1 MIDNGYVFAKDNKRI
16 FINTSL
22 GCSGKCSY
30 CYLPQLG
37 YSNNSINFNTT
48 TAEWIIDCLEKS
60 DLKINENTLI
70 TIGCYSECWDSHNV
84 NETIK
89 LIKHFLKKGNQI
101 QLSTKKQIKESELS
115 DILPL
120 IQYYG
125 QLIVFVSATTI
136 SKHHIL
142 EKNTTPIEQRF
153 ENFILLNKLNIP
165 SVLYIK
171 PVLKGITVKDV
182 DLFKEYIVKH
192 HIANVVVG
200 SIFTNEQSNETV
212 HFSNKNELFYNKIDD
227 EDILIRELS
236 KNANVYRRS
245 TEAVNSFKVYKYIK
259 NLKVVINEMFKGD
272 KSGHDISHLERTTNL
287 ALYLQQKEGGDKIV
301 IGISAFLHDVHR
313 IMQNQLG
320 RFVAPKDSLT
330 KIKEILSTTDLTKTQ
345 IDKICYCIE
354 YHEEYNWN
362 GNNVDDLNTLIL
374 QDADNLDAIG
384 AIGIIRN
391 FKYSIAHNIIDFDPN
406 VPLYQNEYNENKED
420 ASTIHHMNNK
430 LLRLGEYMNTK
441 TAKRLAKSK
450 TKLIRDFMNMFIQ
463 EFTGKYD

>member
-16 FINTSL
+16 FLNTSL

-48 TAEWIIDCLEKS
+48 TAEWIIDCIEKS
-60 DLKINENTLI
+60 DLKINEETLI
-70 TIGCYSECWDSHNV
+70 TIGCYSECLDSHNV

-115 DILPL
+115 DIVPL

-153 ENFILLNKLNIP
+153 ENFNLLNKLNIP

-192 HIANVVVG
+192 HITNVVVG

-212 HFSNKNELFYNKIDD
+212 HFSNKNELFYNKIND
-227 EDILIRELS
+227 EDTLIRELS
-236 KNANVYRRS
+236 KKANVYRRS
-245 TEAVNSFKVYKYIK
+245 TEAVSSFKV
-259 NLKVVINEMFKGD
+259 
-272 KSGHDISHLERTTNL
+272 
-287 ALYLQQKEGGDKIV
+287 
-301 IGISAFLHDVHR
+301 
-313 IMQNQLG
+313 
-320 RFVAPKDSLT
+320 
-330 KIKEILSTTDLTKTQ
+330 
-345 IDKICYCIE
+345 
-354 YHEEYNWN
+354 
-362 GNNVDDLNTLIL
+362 
-374 QDADNLDAIG
+374 
-384 AIGIIRN
+384 
-391 FKYSIAHNIIDFDPN
+391 
-406 VPLYQNEYNENKED
+406 
-420 ASTIHHMNNK
+420 
-430 LLRLGEYMNTK
+430 
-441 TAKRLAKSK
+441 
-450 TKLIRDFMNMFIQ
+450 
-463 EFTGKYD
+463 